1 MPSRGKLIAR
11 ATLRAYQ
18 DAIAD
23 GADIATAYQLACNI
37 YRANHPNV
45 REQVLRHVVLM
56 IVSDDRRKAAGQAGA
71 SRRAPGRPNEASQRD
86 VIAAQRA
93 YVAAI
98 ARGAEAHVAFDT
110 ARAAYRAVHP
120 ELSGEAL
127 DYAVARA
134 LATELDAAAS
144 PNK

>member
-1 MPSRGKLIAR
+1 MPCRGKLIAR

-23 GADIATAYQLACNI
+23 GADIATAYRLACNI

-45 REQVLRHVVLM
+45 REPVLRHVVSM
-56 IVSDDRRKAAGQAGA
+56 IVSDDRRKTPGRAGA
-71 SRRAPGRPNEASQRD
+71 SRRAGGRSNETSDRD
-86 VIAAQRA
+86 VIAAQHA

-98 ARGAEAHVAFDT
+98 ARGVGAHVAFDV

-134 LATELDAAAS
+134 LATELDAIATS
-144 PNK
+144 NK